1 MPKRFWWIFI
11 VMIPIGMTLGLLT
24 SAVITYKMPKL
35 YESEGIIEVTSP
47 SQVTPPGKLMK
58 PRQFSEQELGS
69 ITGADILERVVD
81 GLELPS
87 KWGMARDEANRLLK
101 ESIQCTLVSEAN
113 RISIKVRCRFRE
125 DARDVAIAII
135 KCYQVQKAQP
145 SDAAQAEALSDLNK
159 EIDAQKIRTSERRNA
174 VSGRSYHGYREGEAE
189 FQANLRMLEKLE
201 QKLEEM
207 GKSIEPFL
215 AKVTVHQIPELP
227 DKVASP
233 DVSKNLLIGKVSGIL
248 VSPLLAWPVIILLK
262 RRTEKKDK
270 ISGVGK
276 AEKGACQ
283 ETEW

>member
-87 KWGMARDEANRLLK
+87 KWGMARDEAIRLVK

-113 RISIKVRCRFRE
+113 GISIKVRCRFRE
-125 DARDVAIAII
+125 DARDIAIAII

-145 SDAAQAEALSDLNK
+145 SDAAQAEALS
-159 EIDAQKIRTSERRNA
+159 RRIYGLPNVGMRSA
-174 VSGRSYHGYREGEAE
+174 VGPIMDTARGKRNSKPTCGCSRSSNRSWRKWRS
-189 FQANLRMLEKLE
+189 Q
-201 QKLEEM
+201 
-207 GKSIEPFL
+207 
-215 AKVTVHQIPELP
+215 
-227 DKVASP
+227 
-233 DVSKNLLIGKVSGIL
+233 
-248 VSPLLAWPVIILLK
+248 
-262 RRTEKKDK
+262 
-270 ISGVGK
+270 
-276 AEKGACQ
+276 
-283 ETEW
+283 